1 MRSRRF
7 FRSIMYDVIFGE
19 PDDGELEK
27 LLNDYCSYWSE
38 SGRAY
43 DENCDVCSILD
54 SLARDNG
61 DHLFNLIFSNL
72 PSTASTVIHAAVVL
86 LRIGGGKPED
96 VHPFS
101 VEYHLFVNCCFTSS
115 AAKENG
121 ILDTST
127 TYTRAANEYVK
138 TGEANV
144 IDIGH
149 LMNYMSRSCVG
160 ECGKFKTLAVEF
172 TRKLLDEKSEG
183 VLYLGCDDEESS
195 VETVSVSSGVREMS
209 TIKRRFSDAI
219 KTANETAQKY
229 SDYHPEDG
237 ANYLSNFH
245 ECKFCAALPVLADLN
260 DWETEYDEI
269 SARLVNTTVTTVVR
283 CMTKKLPGMSES
295 DIVYHKS
302 NPSCVLNERRNVYLL
317 EAFSN
322 SESLSSST
330 NVRNFTNN
338 FLRERDRLICA
349 DTVYAAWLHK
359 LKTTGQGS
367 TEKIARYISKVFRDH
382 GVSF

>member
-1 MRSRRF
+1 
-7 FRSIMYDVIFGE
+7 MYDVIFGE
-19 PDDGELEK
+19 VNDGLKE

-38 SGRAY
+38 SGGRVY

-54 SLARDNG
+54 SLARGNG

-72 PSTASTVIHAAVVL
+72 PATASTVIHAATVL
-86 LRIGGGKPED
+86 LRISGGKPEN

-115 AAKENG
+115 TGAKEKKNG

-127 TYTRAANEYVK
+127 TYTRAMNEYVK
-138 TGEANV
+138 TGDANV

-149 LMNYMSRSCVG
+149 LMNYMSKSCPG

-183 VLYLGCDDEESS
+183 VLYLGCDDE
-195 VETVSVSSGVREMS
+195 VEEIASVSSSVREMD
-209 TIKRRFSDAI
+209 TIKRRFSNAI

-229 SDYHPEDG
+229 SDYQPEEGDG
-237 ANYLSNFH
+237 PNYLSNFH
-245 ECKFCAALPVLADLN
+245 ECKFCSALPVLTGSIN
-260 DWETEYDEI
+260 DWEAEYDEI
-269 SARLVNTTVTTVVR
+269 STRLVNTTVTTVVR
-283 CMTKKLPGMSES
+283 CMTRKLPSMSES

-302 NPSCVLNERRNVYLL
+302 NPSCVINERRNVYLL

-322 SESLSSST
+322 SKSLSSPA

-338 FLRERDRLICA
+338 FLKERNCLVCA

-367 TEKIARYISKVFRDH
+367 TEKIARYISRVFRDH

>member
-1 MRSRRF
+1 
-7 FRSIMYDVIFGE
+7 MYDVIFGE
-19 PDDGELEK
+19 HDGLEE

-38 SGRAY
+38 SGRVY
-43 DENCDVCSILD
+43 DDNCDVCSILD
-54 SLARDNG
+54 TLARDNG

-72 PSTASTVIHAAVVL
+72 PATASTIVHAATVL
-86 LRIGGGKPED
+86 LRISGGKPED
-96 VHPFS
+96 VHPIS

-115 AAKENG
+115 AAKGNG

-127 TYTRAANEYVK
+127 TYTRAMNEYVK
-138 TGEANV
+138 TGDANV

-149 LMNYMSRSCVG
+149 LMNYMPKSCVG

-183 VLYLGCDDEESS
+183 VLYLGCDDEED
-195 VETVSVSSGVREMS
+195 VEIGGRPISSGVREME
-209 TIKRRFSDAI
+209 TIKRRFFDAI

-229 SDYHPEDG
+229 LDHHPEDG
-237 ANYLSNFH
+237 APANYLSNFH
-245 ECKFCAALPVLADLN
+245 ECKLCAVLPVLTDLN
-260 DWETEYDEI
+260 EWETEYDEI

-302 NPSCVLNERRNVYLL
+302 NPTCVLNERRNVYLM

-322 SESLSSST
+322 SESLSSPT
-330 NVRNFTNN
+330 NVRNFTSN
-338 FLRERDRLICA
+338 FLRERNCLICA
-349 DTVYAAWLHK
+349 DAVYAAWLHK

-382 GVSF
+382 GVTF